1 MSTAP
6 FSLPTA
12 ETDVSDLGRQLG
24 SLRRQLQLARL
35 GTDPQRQARQLAAL
49 DAGLRVL
56 TARADLQRL
65 PHELQPL
72 PTERLEPWP
81 LLQQAWQELA
91 PMAAALGV
99 QAQFRPHADPT
110 ALGALYGSGR
120 WLRRLLSECIE
131 SAMVNAP
138 GRPIEMEH
146 RPFGPHTQIVLL
158 DTRAFTT
165 DHDGPAQDLAQAI
178 ALAHG
183 GSLRIDEDDDARD
196 LIVEL
201 PTGAPFHAGESSA
214 QLQAARFAQDLA
226 ALQERARR
234 RAGTPLG
241 DER

>member
-1 MSTAP
+1 MTATLD
-6 FSLPTA
+6 LPTA
-12 ETDVSDLGRQLG
+12 DADATDLGRQLG
-24 SLRRQLQLARL
+24 SLRHQLQLARL
-35 GTDPQRQARQLAAL
+35 TPDAQRQARQLAAL

-56 TARADLQRL
+56 TARADLLRL
-65 PHELQPL
+65 RQELQPL

-81 LLQQAWQELA
+81 LLQQAWQEQA
-91 PMAAALGV
+91 PMAALLGV
-99 QAQFRPHADPT
+99 QAQFRPHADPR

-138 GRPIEMEH
+138 GCPIEMEH
-146 RPFGPHTQIVLL
+146 RPVGSHTQIVLL
-158 DTRAFTT
+158 GTRAFTT
-165 DHDGPAQDLAQAI
+165 DHDGPARDLAEAI
-178 ALAHG
+178 ARAHG
-183 GSLRIDEDDDARD
+183 GELRIEQDDDTRD

-201 PTGAPFHAGESSA
+201 PTGAPFHADASSA

-234 RAGTPLG
+234 RTGAPIG

>member
-1 MSTAP
+1 MTAA
-6 FSLPTA
+6 SL
-12 ETDVSDLGRQLG
+12 SDLGRQLG
-24 SLRRQLQLARL
+24 SLRHQLQLARMAS
-35 GTDPQRQARQLAAL
+35 DPVRQARQLAAL

-65 PHELQPL
+65 SQELTPL

-81 LLQQAWQELA
+81 LLEQAWQEVASLA
-91 PMAAALGV
+91 ASLGV
-99 QAQFRPHADPT
+99 QAQFRPHADPS

-120 WLRRLLSECIE
+120 WLRRLLTECIE

-138 GRPIEMEH
+138 GCPIEMEH

-158 DTRAFTT
+158 GTRAFTT
-165 DHDGPAQDLAQAI
+165 DHDSPSRQLAEAI
-178 ALAHG
+178 AQAHG
-183 GSLRIDEDDDARD
+183 GELRIEQDDDQRE

-214 QLQAARFAQDLA
+214 PLQAARFAQDLA

-234 RAGTPLG
+234 RQSAPTGE
-241 DER
+241 DQ

>member
-1 MSTAP
+1 M
-6 FSLPTA
+6 
-12 ETDVSDLGRQLG
+12 TDALVSDLGRQLG
-24 SLRRQLQLARL
+24 SLRHQLQLARRAS
-35 GTDPQRQARQLAAL
+35 DPARQARQLAAL

-56 TARADLQRL
+56 SARADLQRL
-65 PHELQPL
+65 PQELTPL

-81 LLQQAWQELA
+81 LLAQAWEEVAPLA
-91 PMAAALGV
+91 ASLGV
-99 QAQFRPHADPT
+99 QAQFRPHADPS

-120 WLRRLLSECIE
+120 WLRRLLTECIE

-138 GRPIEMEH
+138 GCPIELEH
-146 RPFGPHTQIVLL
+146 RPFGAHMQIVLPG
-158 DTRAFTT
+158 TRAFTT
-165 DHDGPAQDLAQAI
+165 DHDSPSRLLAEAI
-178 ALAHG
+178 AQAHG
-183 GSLRIDEDDDARD
+183 GELRIEQDDDTRD

-234 RAGTPLG
+234 RAGTLTG